1 MMGLKKGLKVKNS
14 INLQENIN
22 RIKQVMGISEDTEV
36 SNYQSTINNFKRILP
51 NEYSDR
57 VDVVF
62 NHIKDFIEEE
72 GFVIKVLNNCFTS
85 FKGVRTKNYIILCS
99 PSTYNSLADLVYIM
113 FHEIRHEIQMNKLK
127 KINPLSG
134 DIENFD
140 ELYEIY
146 WEMEMDAHDYGIEWV
161 KKVGDMV
168 NLPEKYYTLT
178 PMVTQYPTMS
188 KAVKSHLE
196 YVNKEIN
203 DLKRKGYDYDDL
215 GDLPMIKNL
224 VDKLEDLF

>member
-1 MMGLKKGLKVKNS
+1 M
-14 INLQENIN
+14 NLQENIN
-22 RIKQVMGISEDTEV
+22 RIKQVMGISEEIEV
-36 SNYQSTINNFKRILP
+36 SNYQSVINNFKKILP

-62 NHIKDFIEEE
+62 NHIKDFIEKE

-99 PSTYNSLADLVYIM
+99 PSTYSSLADLVYIM
-113 FHEIRHEIQMNKLK
+113 FHEIRHEIQTSKLK

-146 WEMEMDAHDYGIEWV
+146 WELEMDAHNYGIEWV
-161 KKVGDMV
+161 KKVGDMI

-188 KAVKSHLE
+188 KMVKSHLE

-203 DLKRKGYDYDDL
+203 DLKRKGYDYDDI

-224 VDKLEDLF
+224 IDKLEDLF